1 MLNLVILKILLL
13 PFMSQMDTMSNFSED
28 TVRGAAEIREWL
40 IRQISDKQEEI
51 EKLRNTL
58 FLVDMLLK
66 QSSFRKASALGSR
79 GMTFLPPQSS
89 DNRFHQIS
97 SNSSE
102 NEAQPTSDKEITNV
116 TAVAEA
122 VPSTEEQHGI
132 KEYVEV
138 RPLKRLKDNLLLA
151 NAKVLPNSI
160 EIAPAEG
167 IDLYINT
174 PPFRSFFLNRILDGM
189 KSKDADKASQGQI
202 KVSESLNYQV
212 DDNNGSIKRI
222 IINNYREKERLNEI
236 FNTSTW
242 VFTRMIE
249 KNTKQ

>member
-1 MLNLVILKILLL
+1 
-13 PFMSQMDTMSNFSED
+13 MSQMLTMSNYSED

-40 IRQISDKQEEI
+40 IRQISDKQDEI

-66 QSSFRKASALGSR
+66 QSSFKKASALGSR
-79 GMTFLPPQSS
+79 GTPFLPPQSTS
-89 DNRFHQIS
+89 DNHFDQIS

-102 NEAQPTSDKEITNV
+102 NEAQPTSAKEITNA
-116 TAVAEA
+116 TAIAET
-122 VPSTEEQHGI
+122 VPSSTEEQDGI
-132 KEYVEV
+132 KEFAEV

-151 NAKVLPNSI
+151 NAKILPNSI

-167 IDLYINT
+167 INLNINT

-189 KSKDADKASQGQI
+189 KSKDADKVSQGQI
-202 KVSESLNYQV
+202 KLSESLNYQV

-249 KNTKQ
+249 KSTKQ